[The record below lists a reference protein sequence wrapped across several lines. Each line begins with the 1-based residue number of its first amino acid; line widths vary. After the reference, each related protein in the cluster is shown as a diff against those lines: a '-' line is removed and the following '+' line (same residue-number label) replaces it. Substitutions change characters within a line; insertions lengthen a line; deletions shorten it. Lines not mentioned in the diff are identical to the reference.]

1 MVFPMEKNIL
11 RTKVNILRR
20 DEEEYW
26 DGRALKNILRED
38 EKEYSEG
45 NAFTK
50 CFLPIA
56 SKLDKH

>member
-1 MVFPMEKNIL
+1 MIKNI
-11 RTKVNILRR
+11 
-20 DEEEYW
+20 
-26 DGRALKNILRED
+26 GRALKNILRVD
-38 EKEYSEG
+38 EEEYSEG